1 MRAARLALLS
11 LLRLGAAVAASA
23 ASEDVAQIAAA
34 LRGCPIVYVIHIPK
48 TAGTA
53 LVSVLKQSPRW
64 LQLRRAGVYVGHGKD
79 FGEPQWRQIRDRRRA
94 TNGSVVVAEE
104 IGLGDL
110 AMRHYPFFGETC
122 AVAVLRAPAAW
133 LGSAMLHLRVG
144 FDAVEARRLF
154 FDVDDVQRT
163 MVTGAPVRALVLAAL
178 ERPGAVDALL
188 SALPLGAPAVSLP
201 VANRC
206 ADRRDRRP
214 CHVYTPAERAR
225 IDAVVARRY
234 AGDARLYARVNG
246 TRAGLLLA
254 PAGVDVP

>member
-1 MRAARLALLS
+1 M
-11 LLRLGAAVAASA
+11 
-23 ASEDVAQIAAA
+23 
-34 LRGCPIVYVIHIPK
+34 
-48 TAGTA
+48 
-53 LVSVLKQSPRW
+53 
-64 LQLRRAGVYVGHGKD
+64 
-79 FGEPQWRQIRDRRRA
+79 GEPIFGSKRYKDKLRKNRDRRRA

-188 SALPLGAPAVSLP
+188 AALPLGAPAPPLP

-246 TRAGLLLA
+246 TRAGLLLT